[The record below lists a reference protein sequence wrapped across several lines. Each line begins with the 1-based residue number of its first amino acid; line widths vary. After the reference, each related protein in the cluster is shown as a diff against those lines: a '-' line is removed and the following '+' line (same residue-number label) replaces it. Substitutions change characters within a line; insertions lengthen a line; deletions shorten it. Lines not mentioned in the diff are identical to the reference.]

1 VSSSSLSGTLH
12 PSPSEQT
19 TCAREERPN
28 YDVRKAA
35 SFLKRKSGFSRHHN
49 NSKATAKGPL
59 GLRCLFSA
67 TKPLVDLV
75 FVHGIRDGSIKTW
88 RYGDDQQLFW
98 PQYWLPKEPELAN
111 ASIHSL
117 GYESHWGSMK
127 PSILDVHDFGR
138 SLFEELLTS
147 PLLRHT
153 SKVHVRHSSKIV
165 FASELTSLE
174 HSNYTDWSLHGW
186 ACDHESQYIQTITSN
201 CS

>member
-1 VSSSSLSGTLH
+1 VSSSSLSETLH

-19 TCAREERPN
+19 TCGHEERPK
-28 YDVRKAA
+28 YDVRKGA
-35 SFLKRKSGFSRHHN
+35 SFLTRNFGSSRHHN
-49 NSKATAKGPL
+49 NSKETVKGPL

-75 FVHGIRDGSIKTW
+75 FVHGLRGGSIKTW

-98 PQYWLPKEPELAN
+98 PQYWLPKEPEFAN
-111 ASIHSL
+111 ASIHSF
-117 GYESHWGSMK
+117 GYESDWGSMK

-153 SKVHVRHSSKIV
+153 SKVRHSSKSV
-165 FASELTSLE
+165 FTSELTSLE
-174 HSNYTDWSLHGW
+174 HSDYIDWSLHGG
-186 ACDHESQYIQTITSN
+186 ACDQESQYIQNITSN